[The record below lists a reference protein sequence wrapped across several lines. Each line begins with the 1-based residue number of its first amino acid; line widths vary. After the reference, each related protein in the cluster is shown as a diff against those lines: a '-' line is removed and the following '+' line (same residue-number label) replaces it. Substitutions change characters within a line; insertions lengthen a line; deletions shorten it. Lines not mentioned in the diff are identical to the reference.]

1 MLGAMIALAA
11 VLFAVIPLV
20 FAALA
25 ILGTVFSGA
34 AVLLAAGVYA
44 GKGILIGIVLG
55 FAAYRALRKARTAER
70 AD

>member
-1 MLGAMIALAA
+1 MLGAMIALVA

-25 ILGTVFSGA
+25 ILGAVFSGA

>member
-25 ILGTVFSGA
+25 ILGAVFSGA